1 MNRTKIRGHRRAKSV
16 KWWIPRLVFIAT
28 LCGFVAWIVW
38 AYVCQK
44 QLVWIP
50 ETTFWHRMSV
60 CMGESWYI
68 PLIFGAI
75 GVISFILLEKKY
87 GKKSK

>member
-1 MNRTKIRGHRRAKSV
+1 MG
-16 KWWIPRLVFIAT
+16 
-28 LCGFVAWIVW
+28 
-38 AYVCQK
+38 
-44 QLVWIP
+44 
-50 ETTFWHRMSV
+50 V

-87 GKKSK
+87 GKKSE